1 MQDWSVALVRPGARV
16 RLKNSPKPTP
26 WIVASACL
34 GDDMSVTYTIVS
46 YEGNTSTVLHVK
58 ASEFDLV
65 DESDWLIAR
74 LSDGPTSHATS
85 NFPGDSCNHL
95 R

>member
-16 RLKNSPKPTP
+16 RLKNSPTSTT

-46 YEGNTSTVLHVK
+46 YEGTTSTVLHVK

>member
-1 MQDWSVALVRPGARV
+1 
-16 RLKNSPKPTP
+16 
-26 WIVASACL
+26 
-34 GDDMSVTYTIVS
+34 MSVTYTIVS

-74 LSDGPTSHATS
+74 LSDGPASQATS

>member
-1 MQDWSVALVRPGARV
+1 
-16 RLKNSPKPTP
+16 
-26 WIVASACL
+26 
-34 GDDMSVTYTIVS
+34 MSVTYKIVK
-46 YEGNTSTVLHVK
+46 YERNACSILHVS

-74 LSDGPTSHATS
+74 LSDGPASQATS